1 MILIRELAGVP
12 LLSHALGDKLHMVA
26 LAPFWLL
33 KKIREFKSFKVQD
46 QRNAWFNGVI
56 KKMELNNVHIYSIFI
71 VYVN

>member
-12 LLSHALGDKLHMVA
+12 LLSHVLGDKSHMVA
-26 LAPFWLL
+26 PAPFWLL

-46 QRNAWFNGVI
+46 QRNAWFNGVK
-56 KKMELNNVHIYSIFI
+56 KKMELNNVHIYSTFI